1 MSLRIA
7 TFVGGPHDGRKV
19 AVDHDSRYADMPARL
34 HDLPDRSTTRYR
46 KVLWPPAYEDHAAE
60 VFFIPDTLTEQ
71 QEATLLD

>member
-1 MSLRIA
+1 
-7 TFVGGPHDGRKV
+7 
-19 AVDHDSRYADMPARL
+19 MPARL